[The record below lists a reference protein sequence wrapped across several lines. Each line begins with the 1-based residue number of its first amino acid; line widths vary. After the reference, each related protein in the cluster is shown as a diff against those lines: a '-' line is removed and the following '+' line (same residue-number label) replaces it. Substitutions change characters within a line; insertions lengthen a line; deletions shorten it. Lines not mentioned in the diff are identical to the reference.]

1 MALSLST
8 EAGVWREQPDV
19 GNHARLPGV
28 GRELSVKNDDPGNAS
43 TQAFVFDDATGYEL
57 MMGRWS
63 ALVAEPF
70 LAWLALPSG
79 REWLDS
85 GCGDGSFTEQL
96 VRRQSPSSVVGV
108 DPAPAQLAFARR
120 RASVASASFLQGD
133 AQALPV
139 PSASVDAAVM
149 ALVLFFVP
157 DPLTGIREL
166 LRVTRPGG
174 TIAAYPWDIA
184 GGGFP
189 LQVIIDAA
197 RDEGYEPQKP
207 PSAWAATLEASE
219 ALWVNAGSL
228 DVQTRQFEVSRPF
241 DSYEDFWRTAYSNP
255 RLRELFLSLSSAALK
270 RLNGRVREQLGVT
283 TGGPVIVKARA
294 NAVKGRRA

>member
-1 MALSLST
+1 M
-8 EAGVWREQPDV
+8 WREQPDV

-174 TIAAYPWDIA
+174 TIAAYHWDIA